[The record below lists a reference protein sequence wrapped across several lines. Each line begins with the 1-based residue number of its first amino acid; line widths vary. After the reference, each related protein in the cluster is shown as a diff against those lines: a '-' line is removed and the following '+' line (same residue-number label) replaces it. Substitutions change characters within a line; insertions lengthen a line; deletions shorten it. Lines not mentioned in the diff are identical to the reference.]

1 MENNSYKTM
10 HPNLLKS
17 MLVKRIGFVLV
28 LAITGSL
35 VYYFQTKIQFSL
47 LGLSLFYS
55 GVFLLALALVFLA
68 KAYFR
73 RKKFKIAEKN
83 ISYQEGI
90 LYQKETL
97 VPFARIQHIEIDEG
111 PLERFF
117 SIATLSIYT
126 AGDSGRDLKISGL
139 ELMKAQEI
147 KSFISNYIKDE

>member
-1 MENNSYKTM
+1 M

-17 MLVKRIGFVLV
+17 MLVKRIGFILV

-111 PLERFF
+111 PIERFF
-117 SIATLSIYT
+117 NIATLSIYT

-147 KSFISNYIKDE
+147 KSFISNHIKDE

>member
-1 MENNSYKTM
+1 M

-17 MLVKRIGFVLV
+17 MLVKRIGFILV

-68 KAYFR
+68 KAYFG

-90 LYQKETL
+90 LYQKETV

-111 PLERFF
+111 PLERFLN
-117 SIATLSIYT
+117 IATLSIYT

>member
-1 MENNSYKTM
+1 M
-10 HPNLLKS
+10 
-17 MLVKRIGFVLV
+17 
-28 LAITGSL
+28 
-35 VYYFQTKIQFSL
+35 
-47 LGLSLFYS
+47 
-55 GVFLLALALVFLA
+55 LALALVFLA
-68 KAYFR
+68 KTYFR

>member
-17 MLVKRIGFVLV
+17 MLVKRIGFILV

-35 VYYFQTKIQFSL
+35 VYYFQTKILFSL
-47 LGLSLFYS
+47 LGLSLFFA
-55 GVFLLALALVFLA
+55 GIFLLALALVFLA
-68 KAYFR
+68 KTYFR

-90 LYQKETL
+90 LYHKETV

-111 PLERFF
+111 PIERFF
-117 SIATLSIYT
+117 NIATLSIYT

-147 KSFISNYIKDE
+147 KSFISNHIKDE

>member
-17 MLVKRIGFVLV
+17 MLVKRIGFILV

-55 GVFLLALALVFLA
+55 GIFLLALALVFLA

>member
-17 MLVKRIGFVLV
+17 MLVKRIGFILV

>member
-1 MENNSYKTM
+1 M

-17 MLVKRIGFVLV
+17 MLVKRIGFILV

-55 GVFLLALALVFLA
+55 GIFLLALALVFLA

-73 RKKFKIAEKN
+73 RRKFKIAEKN

-111 PLERFF
+111 PIERFF
-117 SIATLSIYT
+117 NIATLSIYT

-147 KSFISNYIKDE
+147 KSFISNHIKDE

>member
-1 MENNSYKTM
+1 M

-17 MLVKRIGFVLV
+17 ILVKRIGFVLV

-47 LGLSLFYS
+47 LELSLFYA
-55 GVFLLALALVFLA
+55 GIFLLALALVLFA